1 MTSHAP
7 KVPTTAP
14 NGPLTTHNTSGIKH
28 IQVSFVWF
36 FLWFYSCLFVHFC
49 STGHWTCSLLN
60 SQHGFHELE
69 PQLNLTWSLVFLNVT
84 YCAREVAQRL
94 GALAPLTEDL
104 SSICST
110 YIQLTTVHT
119 PISGGL
125 TLFPGLQYTLHTCGT
140 QMHIQVKYP
149 YT

>member
-1 MTSHAP
+1 MP
-7 KVPTTAP
+7 LKFPLQLLMVPSL
-14 NGPLTTHNTSGIKH
+14 LTIHQGLNTYKFH
-28 IQVSFVWF
+28 LFVF
-36 FLWFYSCLFVHFC
+36 SCGFILACLFSFC
-49 STGHWTCSLLN
+49 STGHWAWGLLN

-84 YCAREVAQRL
+84 HWAREVAQRL

-104 SSICST
+104 GLICST

-119 PISGGL
+119 PISRGL

-140 QMHIQVKYP
+140 QMHIQVKYT